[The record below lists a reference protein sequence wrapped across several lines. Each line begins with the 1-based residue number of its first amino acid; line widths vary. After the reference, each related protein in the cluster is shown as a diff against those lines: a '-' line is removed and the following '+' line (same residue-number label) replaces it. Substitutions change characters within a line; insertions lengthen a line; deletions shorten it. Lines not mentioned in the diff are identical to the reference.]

1 MPCSNALKRFNQ
13 QASLTRTAISS
24 LTRFF
29 VESKGAKLTDLDG
42 NVYTDYWCTHL
53 AVILGHR
60 HPTVLEAIKL
70 QAEKG
75 WHHGFVHELEVT
87 HAEAIT
93 RHVPSAEMVRY
104 ASSGSEANFFAVRL
118 ARTFTKTTKI
128 AKFEGWHGP
137 CDPLHIAMNPPFD
150 KLPSGGITKGSQQ
163 DTIVVPFNDFNGFKD
178 RVKQEQLACVLLEP
192 VLTAGGAFPLI
203 DNFSKH

>member
-1 MPCSNALKRFNQ
+1 MFERAKKVQPAGVSHKNRHLEPYP
-13 QASLTRTAISS
+13 
-24 LTRFF
+24 FF
-29 VESKGAKLTDLDG
+29 VKESKGAKLTDLDG

-128 AKFEGWHGP
+128 AKFEGGWHGP
-137 CDPLHIAMNPPFD
+137 YDPLHIAMN
-150 KLPSGGITKGSQQ
+150 LPSTN
-163 DTIVVPFNDFNGFKD
+163 FH
-178 RVKQEQLACVLLEP
+178 REVLRKARNKTRSSSRSMTLM
-192 VLTAGGAFPLI
+192 V
-203 DNFSKH
+203 SKTV